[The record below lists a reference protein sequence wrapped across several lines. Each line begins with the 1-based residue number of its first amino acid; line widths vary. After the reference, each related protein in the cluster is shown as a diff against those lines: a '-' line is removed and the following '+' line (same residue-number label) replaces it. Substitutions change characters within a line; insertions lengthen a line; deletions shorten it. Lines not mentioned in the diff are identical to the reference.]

1 MKRYLVTSVRTS
13 TDKQSGDPLL
23 FISLYKLPSRMKEGG
38 LWFPKN
44 DEALATACING
55 KNSKDEYDK
64 LKVLL
69 PGALVD
75 VALGVND
82 FNNKTYVAKIDLV
95 KQSPYKQ
102 DEIYL

>member
-13 TDKQSGDPLL
+13 TDKQTGDPLL
-23 FISLYKLPSRMKEGG
+23 FISLYKLPSKMKEGG

-55 KNSKDEYDK
+55 KNNKEEYDK
-64 LKVLL
+64 QKVLL

-75 VALGVND
+75 VTLGVND
-82 FNNKTYVAKIDLV
+82 FSGKTFVAKMDV
-95 KQSPYKQ
+95 FKQSPYKQ

>member
-1 MKRYLVTSVRTS
+1 MNT
-13 TDKQSGDPLL
+13 
-23 FISLYKLPSRMKEGG
+23 GG

-55 KNSKDEYDK
+55 KNNKEDYDK
-64 LKVLL
+64 HKVLL

-102 DEIYL
+102 EEIYLWGVGDVRWIYHYKQKREVQSEHQ